1 MASLVTTTVAGT
13 VTINQG
19 ASGMGMTFT
28 TPSTGQ
34 NSWITWK
41 DGGTTNK
48 WEIGKNTV
56 NKLYIHNYAAGA

>member
-13 VTINQG
+13 VTIN

-41 DGGTTNK
+41 DGSTTNK
-48 WEIGKNTV
+48 WEIGKNTA
-56 NKLYIHNYAAGA
+56 N